1 MTDEEYVFQQDVKE
15 RKKMKTG
22 AMHRKCGSKSKK
34 CTLPSD
40 YLTPSQKKK
49 LNGECEIMNLNRPL
63 NGMSELSK
71 YSSTLQAEY
80 LRNCIKNYGARKG
93 DLVKMLKTNYAT
105 FDSHCKRNNI
115 ALVFPYTGV
124 GWHSKMDERWDNF
137 IKSNSEEPFTSII
150 EEHFGTEIKPEITE
164 MIPVSDN
171 GTQLL
176 DQKIIPSKAKPEIEK
191 VVVLPDHETS
201 ELAGPVVLSASKPT
215 DVQPTTSIRDTIQE
229 CVDAIIGTK
238 TEEPKEEIKEE
249 PKEEPVSGY
258 NAVRR
263 MKIDLKGSKAEIM
276 HLMEAILGQECN
288 YVVKLDIFN
297 ADKKNPA

>member
-1 MTDEEYVFQQDVKE
+1 MTDAEYVFQQDVKE

-63 NGMSELSK
+63 NGLDELRK

-80 LRNCIKNYGARKG
+80 LRNCIKYYGARKG

-105 FDSHCKRNNI
+105 FDSYCKRNNI
-115 ALVFPYTGV
+115 ALVFPKTGH
-124 GWHSKMDERWDNF
+124 GWNSKMDERWDKF
-137 IKSNSEEPFTSII
+137 IKNGAKEFLDVNDVIASIKDSMVKP
-150 EEHFGTEIKPEITE
+150 ERKPEIE
-164 MIPVSDN
+164 EIIPVSDN

-176 DQKIIPSKAKPEIEK
+176 DQKIIPSKAKPEIEA
-191 VVVLPDHETS
+191 D
-201 ELAGPVVLSASKPT
+201 PVVLSASKPL
-215 DVQPTTSIRDTIQE
+215 DIQPTTSIRDTIQE

-238 TEEPKEEIKEE
+238 AEEPKEEIIEEPKEEIKEE
-249 PKEEPVSGY
+249 PISGY

-288 YVVKLDIFN
+288 YIVKLDIIN
-297 ADKKNPA
+297 VDKKNSA

>member
-49 LNGECEIMNLNRPL
+49 LNGECKIMNLNRPL
-63 NGMSELSK
+63 NGLDELRK
-71 YSSTLQAEY
+71 YSTTLQAEY
-80 LRNCIKNYGARKG
+80 LRNCIKYYGARKG

-105 FDSHCKRNNI
+105 FDSYCKRNNI
-115 ALVFPYTGV
+115 ALVFPKTGH
-124 GWHSKMDERWDNF
+124 GWNSKMDERWDKF
-137 IKSNSEEPFTSII
+137 IKNGVEESATSIV
-150 EEHFGTEIKPEITE
+150 EEHFGTEKKPEIVE
-164 MIPVSDN
+164 AVYLPDEPNHDAIEPVILSA
-171 GTQLL
+171 
-176 DQKIIPSKAKPEIEK
+176 AKPI
-191 VVVLPDHETS
+191 DT
-201 ELAGPVVLSASKPT
+201 
-215 DVQPTTSIRDTIQE
+215 QPTTSIRDTIQE
-229 CVDAIIGTK
+229 CIDAIIGIN

-249 PKEEPVSGY
+249 PKEEAVSGY

-288 YVVKLDIFN
+288 YVVKLDIIN
-297 ADKKNPA
+297 VDKKNSA

>member
-1 MTDEEYVFQQDVKE
+1 MTDAEYVFQQDVKE

-40 YLTPSQKKK
+40 YLTSSQKKK

-137 IKSNSEEPFTSII
+137 IKSNAEEPATSIV
-150 EEHFGTEIKPEITE
+150 EEHFGTEIKPEIVE
-164 MIPVSDN
+164 AVY
-171 GTQLL
+171 
-176 DQKIIPSKAKPEIEK
+176 
-191 VVVLPDHETS
+191 LPDEPNHDVIEQVT
-201 ELAGPVVLSASKPT
+201 LSATKPV

-238 TEEPKEEIKEE
+238 TEESKEEIKEV
-249 PKEEPVSGY
+249 PKKEPVSGY

-288 YVVKLDIFN
+288 YVVKLDIIN
-297 ADKKNPA
+297 VDKKNSA

>member
-105 FDSHCKRNNI
+105 FDNYCKRSNI
-115 ALVFPYTGV
+115 ALVFPKTGH
-124 GWHSKMDERWDNF
+124 GWNSKMDERWDKF
-137 IKSNSEEPFTSII
+137 IKNGAEEFLDVNDVIASIKDSMV
-150 EEHFGTEIKPEITE
+150 KPER
-164 MIPVSDN
+164 
-171 GTQLL
+171 
-176 DQKIIPSKAKPEIEK
+176 KPEIEK
-191 VVVLPDHETS
+191 AVYLPDSDTS
-201 ELAGPVVLSASKPT
+201 ELNPSVVLSASEPT
-215 DVQPTTSIRDTIQE
+215 DIQPTTSIRDTIQE

-238 TEEPKEEIKEE
+238 TEEPKEEIREDPKEEIKEE
-249 PKEEPVSGY
+249 PKEEAVSGY

-276 HLMEAILGQECN
+276 HLMEAILGQECS
-288 YVVKLDIFN
+288 YSVKLDIIN
-297 ADKKNPA
+297 VDKKNSA